1 MEASQRIRRSDRA
14 VFRELTEDEGGVL
27 LHLDSGAYHGLN
39 AMGTLIWGLI
49 GDGSPLLDLVEQVRA
64 GLSDPPAELEAD
76 VTAFI
81 NDLVERDLLVLE

>member
-1 MEASQRIRRSDRA
+1 MEPSQRIRRSDRA

-49 GDGSPLLDLVEQVRA
+49 GDGSSLLDLVEQVRA
-64 GLSDPPAELEAD
+64 GLSDPPGELEAD

-81 NDLVERDLLVLE
+81 NDLVERDLLVLA

>member
-1 MEASQRIRRSDRA
+1 MEASRRIRRSDRA

-49 GDGSPLLDLVEQVRA
+49 GDGTELRELVEEVRTR
-64 GLSDPPAELEAD
+64 LSDPPAGLEAD

-81 NDLVERDLLVLE
+81 EDLSERDLLSLD